1 MAEGS
6 RCEVAV
12 APARAA
18 AAPLPLPL
26 RPSLPSSLADT
37 RCSVEAAVAADP
49 ASSGRRK
56 MMNSSGPGSGC
67 AGPTAPAACWRP
79 PSACPQAA
87 PKRSTSNPCV
97 INAMHSL
104 SICYF
109 GGLLPSVEPCSP
121 PAVIS
126 PARNSS
132 NIHQSFLYEQF
143 TVTTVQDAGSF

>member
-18 AAPLPLPL
+18 AALLPLPL

-79 PSACPQAA
+79 PSACPQ
-87 PKRSTSNPCV
+87 V
-97 INAMHSL
+97 
-104 SICYF
+104 
-109 GGLLPSVEPCSP
+109 PSVEPCSP

-126 PARNSS
+126 PSS
-132 NIHQSFLYEQF
+132 VAQKW
-143 TVTTVQDAGSF
+143 TRP